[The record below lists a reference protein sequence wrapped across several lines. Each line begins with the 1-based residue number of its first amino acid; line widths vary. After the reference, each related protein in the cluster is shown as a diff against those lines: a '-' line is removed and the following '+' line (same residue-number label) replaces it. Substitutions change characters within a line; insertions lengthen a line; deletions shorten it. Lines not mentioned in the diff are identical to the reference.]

1 MSSLRSLVSL
11 LMTTGFLL
19 AGHGVHMTL
28 LPLRASEL
36 GLSAGMIGFSASA
49 YYAGFFWGAIL
60 IPPVIARVGHIRSFT
75 ALLGTFLVAFLLLS
89 FTDWAIVW
97 ILMRFILGAVMCGSY
112 TVIESWLTDQSDPSQ
127 HGRVLS
133 VYTMIVLGAMALG
146 QFLLQLANNNPMS
159 PFIMVAILCA
169 CAIIPVSLTRSLAPA
184 PVPAT
189 RFNFSKLYRR
199 SHTAFAGALGSGIIM
214 GSFWSLGALYAVAET
229 GDAGFAAAFIAA
241 TIVGGV
247 FSQYPIGL
255 ASDKIDR
262 RFVLAALSL
271 FSAFAAAVM
280 VIASNQWAYLFTAFC
295 FGAVGNSLYAVAL
308 AKAADN
314 SRRDEFVTIGSS
326 VLLLNAIGA
335 SLSSLLFGWAM
346 REFGSDALFICIAL
360 SSLGIALFIGV
371 QPRGKTAVSVE
382 DQAQFIPSTSA
393 MAPAA
398 LSQDPR
404 GDEDAEAA

>member
-1 MSSLRSLVSL
+1 
-11 LMTTGFLL
+11 
-19 AGHGVHMTL
+19 
-28 LPLRASEL
+28 
-36 GLSAGMIGFSASA
+36 
-49 YYAGFFWGAIL
+49 
-60 IPPVIARVGHIRSFT
+60 
-75 ALLGTFLVAFLLLS
+75 
-89 FTDWAIVW
+89 
-97 ILMRFILGAVMCGSY
+97 
-112 TVIESWLTDQSDPSQ
+112 
-127 HGRVLS
+127 
-133 VYTMIVLGAMALG
+133 
-146 QFLLQLANNNPMS
+146 
-159 PFIMVAILCA
+159 
-169 CAIIPVSLTRSLAPA
+169 
-184 PVPAT
+184 
-189 RFNFSKLYRR
+189 
-199 SHTAFAGALGSGIIM
+199 M

-241 TIVGGV
+241 TIIGGV

-262 RFVLAALSL
+262 RFVLAALSF
-271 FSAFAAAVM
+271 FSALAAAVM

>member
-1 MSSLRSLVSL
+1 
-11 LMTTGFLL
+11 
-19 AGHGVHMTL
+19 
-28 LPLRASEL
+28 
-36 GLSAGMIGFSASA
+36 
-49 YYAGFFWGAIL
+49 
-60 IPPVIARVGHIRSFT
+60 
-75 ALLGTFLVAFLLLS
+75 
-89 FTDWAIVW
+89 
-97 ILMRFILGAVMCGSY
+97 
-112 TVIESWLTDQSDPSQ
+112 
-127 HGRVLS
+127 
-133 VYTMIVLGAMALG
+133 
-146 QFLLQLANNNPMS
+146 
-159 PFIMVAILCA
+159 
-169 CAIIPVSLTRSLAPA
+169 LTRSLAPA

-229 GDAGFAAAFIAA
+229 GDASFAAAFIAA
-241 TIVGGV
+241 TIIGGV

-262 RFVLAALSL
+262 RFVLAALSIL
-271 FSAFAAAVM
+271 SALTAAVM
-280 VIASNQWAYLFTAFC
+280 VIATSQWAYLFAAFC
-295 FGAVGNSLYAVAL
+295 FGAAGNSLYAVAL

-360 SSLGIALFIGV
+360 CSLAIALFIGV

-382 DQAQFIPSTSA
+382 DQAHFVPATSA